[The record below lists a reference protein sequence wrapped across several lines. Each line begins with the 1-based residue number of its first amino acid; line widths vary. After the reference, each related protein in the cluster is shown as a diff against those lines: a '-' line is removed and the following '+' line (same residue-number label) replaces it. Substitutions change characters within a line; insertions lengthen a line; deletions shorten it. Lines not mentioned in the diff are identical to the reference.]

1 MTAHW
6 ETITTSFLK
15 SDKPY
20 GGGAFRIH
28 GEQVISL
35 KLAGQPITFKPAS
48 ESKDPDVAEPTEEW
62 MNDSSERLKRMSVA
76 FLRGT
81 LETGLTRTFQHRGQ
95 DAAWW
100 YSSDWRTV
108 YISTAWMDY
117 KAPKLPNG
125 FLPQITKLWRSS
137 DGGQTWTPLTWPE
150 DHDIEQLLFL
160 DPQRGYAIGWGP
172 HVWRTA
178 DGGHSWREIE
188 APALA
193 VIAGKPR
200 KTFDGVNLGPDGV
213 LRVACYVDQSA
224 AIKASS
230 LVYRLAWD
238 QSTFEQDV
246 VLPNQTVVDLQ
257 SSPATAQGY
266 SLYALSKLGLPRN
279 IDDPKDN
286 GRRTGALSVWGDAQR
301 SAVQQVRTFDERLM
315 LDGLS
320 VGKQGV
326 LLVYATDAS
335 GGGAPVDLT
344 FLTKDFGKSWHD
356 LDDSSAQGGYFDP
369 DTNTQY
375 ALFAYTLK
383 KRRL

>member
-1 MTAHW
+1 
-6 ETITTSFLK
+6 
-15 SDKPY
+15 
-20 GGGAFRIH
+20 
-28 GEQVISL
+28 
-35 KLAGQPITFKPAS
+35 
-48 ESKDPDVAEPTEEW
+48 